1 MKLNDDGS
9 MVGKTFSGENYKGE
23 YPSPKEG
30 KETYEDYYNRVQLLK
45 KEGFHLGDLSWNDWE
60 TYCLGSSGGGGQYI
74 QKYII
79 GEVDNYNF

>member
-45 KEGFHLGDLSWNDWE
+45 KKVS
-60 TYCLGSSGGGGQYI
+60 I
-74 QKYII
+74 
-79 GEVDNYNF
+79 

>member
-60 TYCLGSSGGGGQYI
+60 TYCLGSPGGGGQYI
-74 QKYII
+74 QKYFI
-79 GEVDNYNF
+79 GEVDDYNF